1 MSKKV
6 ALSTLNATTLDILN
20 VIRNNATLE
29 YQSQIPVVKG
39 EQDIRGVGQIL
50 VGAPALQNQF
60 INALVNRIAFVVTQS
75 ATFNNPY
82 KELKKGYIEYG
93 ETIEDIFVEIA
104 NAVEYS
110 AEKGEQREF
119 KITKPKVH
127 SIFHIMNWRVLY
139 PVTIQKND
147 LKRAFLSVDGVTDLI
162 AKIVEQV
169 YVGAEYDEFLL
180 FKYLI
185 IKGVT
190 KGGAYPVSVGASAT
204 MKEYAT
210 AFRGMSNKL
219 PFMSDKYNEASVKTT
234 TPKERQVIFM
244 DADFN
249 AEFDVEVLAS
259 AFNMEKADFMGR
271 LHLIDDFTS
280 FDNERFE
287 EIRANSD
294 GLEEVTATE
303 LALMADVKA
312 IICDEN
318 WFQVYDNENEFT
330 EKYVTSGLYWN
341 YFYHTWKTIS
351 YSPFANMV
359 AFIAQATNTA
369 KTPSS
374 FDAVVDSVS
383 KGDDT
388 VVVTM
393 KVDDSTPTTKSM
405 GVKFKQSNTQT
416 ADGVAVNENGGI
428 ILPLNMLTASQLS
441 ANTFETTPIASIEEA
456 NYTASQAVDLMKAV
470 VGDKITF
477 NKDA

>member
-39 EQDIRGVGQIL
+39 EQDIRAVGQIL

-180 FKYLI
+180 FKYLL

-234 TPKERQVIFM
+234 TPRDRQVIFM

-259 AFNMEKADFMGR
+259 AFNMEKADFIGR

-294 GLEEVTATE
+294 GLEEVTETE
-303 LALMADVKA
+303 LALMVDVKA

-330 EKYVTSGLYWN
+330 EKYVASGLYWN

-359 AFIAQATNTA
+359 AFVAQATNTA
-369 KTPSS
+369 TIPTS
-374 FDAVVDSVS
+374 FDAIVDSVS
-383 KGDDT
+383 RGDNS
-388 VVVTM
+388 VVVTL
-393 KVDDSTPTTKSM
+393 KLDDSTPTLKELTP
-405 GVKFKQSNTQT
+405 VYEQDNDNT
-416 ADGVAVNENGGI
+416 ALGVAISPNGAVLI
-428 ILPLNMLTASQLS
+428 PFSAVTPEELEADECILNVYAKIGATEFKCAQT
-441 ANTFETTPIASIEEA
+441 NFFNVEA
-456 NYTASQAVDLMKAV
+456 
-470 VGDKITF
+470 GDKLTF
-477 NKDA
+477 TAE